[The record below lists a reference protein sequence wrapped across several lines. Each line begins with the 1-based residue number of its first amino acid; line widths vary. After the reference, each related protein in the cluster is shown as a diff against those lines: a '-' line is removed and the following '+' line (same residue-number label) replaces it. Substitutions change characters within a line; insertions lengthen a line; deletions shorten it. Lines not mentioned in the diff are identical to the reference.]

1 MKALL
6 SICLLVFNSLW
17 LLGACKEPFSL
28 KFSEIATESIKIS
41 WIDNNSPILGY
52 QLAYGQKGI
61 GLPQTQKTDIG
72 IQKFRTLT
80 DLSSGTAYIFW
91 IRAVCAPGDS
101 SKWEGPF
108 SFITALTNPSTCGLN
123 LELRDNNCDNGL
135 SDVFNIQ
142 VALPPAIN
150 PYKLQSVSI
159 IASHP
164 WPADLVIWLESPQ
177 GNRIALTERHGTVD
191 DNYGLFTN
199 LCDQPTVFSDDGCLA
214 IADGNPPFTNT
225 FKPDEAISN
234 LNIPAN
240 PSGLWKLIVCDGAI
254 NDKGILKYVALNFIP
269 EPCNAIET
277 FFVSRITHT
286 SFEVRWDQ
294 PLNCKNL
301 EIHYQ
306 KTGDPAS
313 AKTVIVNCGL
323 RKHLIQGLESN
334 APYEFFLISSC
345 LASSVSAPS
354 CTRSFQTSCSIVGVS
369 EGFEDNEVCAQNCG
383 ESCLINGV
391 FSNNSNSDNTDWLL
405 NEGETP
411 TDFTGPS
418 SGVNGGG
425 KYLYLESN
433 PSLCQTNMNAYLES
447 TCLKAGPQPSACD
460 LDFYYHMYGK
470 DTGRLKV
477 EISINNGA
485 SWNEVFSV
493 SGNQGNQWNRL
504 SQSIVLPLDQLYLL
518 RFNGQTSN
526 GSEGDIAID
535 LVSLGNTK
543 LVAENVFYEDKDLD
557 GYGNADISINRC
569 SSQAL
574 FGYSLLSGDCDDN
587 NPSVNPAQVDIP
599 CNQIDE
605 NCDGVLVLTDTT
617 NPMVLNSQVVTDE
630 TCFGKGDGSISLSVS
645 GGTQPIQFSWLHG
658 DTGSTIVGLEAGF
671 YKCKITDVN
680 GCGLETSFIE
690 VKSTS
695 NFQAVVES
703 IVKPSCQGK
712 ADGIIKITHNGVFTP
727 FSFEWSRGDT
737 TQNLSNV
744 GVGIY
749 RVTISNGI
757 GCKKELGPIEVTASS
772 SLQPIATF
780 LRSPLCFEDAT
791 GIIELNV
798 VNGFPPY
805 TYKWE
810 DGFTGNRR
818 TQLIAGSYLITIS
831 DASSCSIEYTAEI
844 PGPPPLELSVSNL
857 EDVRCFGTKTGQIRI
872 HVSGG
877 TEPYT
882 YAWNDNGSQVQFR
895 PNLASGNYGV
905 TVYDDNGCNVSQ
917 NNVIVRQPPELVYS
931 IDKVIPSGCLQ
942 KPDGEIQT
950 SVAGGVA
957 PYKYY
962 WSASNQNTGDV
973 NQLIPGAYTMTAVDA
988 NNCKITTESIL
999 VSSGNIVYPIVFQKV
1014 KDNKCPSEESGQITA
1029 KSLQSKLPLD
1039 FNWSNGTQR
1048 LVYFDSDTLKNLSG
1062 GIYSV
1067 TITDSDGCISVSPS
1081 LSINS
1086 IPGFTY
1092 SADIVKNLCNTDS
1105 SATITLQTGGAS
1117 LPHKVEW
1124 QNGSLGFKLSQVKNG
1139 SYIASVTDALG
1150 CNFILPAITV
1160 GSISDIIL
1168 NIVSFPATIG
1178 NKDGSLQILP
1188 SGGQGNYSIE
1198 WSKPSLNGFKID
1210 GLGGGDYQCTVT
1222 DELGCQVKA
1231 IARVDEISNTNNDVE
1246 IEILHPNPT
1255 SHFLFLTH
1263 KAFVPEEIVV
1273 FNLEGKVF
1281 KMPITQQ
1288 SAEIY
1293 SIDVSTLSSG
1303 MYFLSLKSE
1312 INNRIYKFIKI

>member
-1 MKALL
+1 M
-6 SICLLVFNSLW
+6 SICFLLFNSLS

-41 WIDNNSPILGY
+41 WIDNNNPLLGY
-52 QLAYGQKGI
+52 QLAYGLKGI
-61 GLPQTQKTDIG
+61 GLTQTQKTDIG

-80 DLSSGTAYIFW
+80 DLNSGTAYIFW

-108 SFITALTNPSTCGLN
+108 SFITALTNPSACGLN

-135 SDVFNIQ
+135 TDVFNIQ
-142 VALPPAIN
+142 VTLPPAIN
-150 PYKLQSVSI
+150 PYKLQSVSL
-159 IASHP
+159 IATHP

-191 DNYGLFTN
+191 DNYGMFTSS
-199 LCDQPTVFSDDGCLA
+199 CDQPTVFSDDGCLA
-214 IADGNPPFTNT
+214 IAEGSPPFTNT

-234 LNIPAN
+234 LNLPAN
-240 PSGLWKLIVCDGAI
+240 PSGLWKLAVCDGAI
-254 NDKGILKYVALNFIP
+254 NDKGILKYLALNFIP

-286 SFEVRWDQ
+286 SFEVRWEP

-306 KTGDPAS
+306 KTGDPTS
-313 AKTVIVNCGL
+313 AKTVVVNCGL
-323 RKHLIQGLESN
+323 RKHVIQGLDSN

-345 LASSVSAPS
+345 LASAVSAPS
-354 CTRSFQTSCSIVGVS
+354 CTRSFQTSCAVVGVS
-369 EGFEDNEVCAQNCG
+369 EGFEDNEICTQNCG
-383 ESCLINGV
+383 ESCTVNGV
-391 FSNNSNSDNTDWLL
+391 FSNNPDADNTDWLL

-425 KYLYLESN
+425 KFLYLESN
-433 PSLCQTNMNAYLES
+433 PSLCQPNMNAYLES
-447 TCLKAGPQPSACD
+447 KCLKSGPQPSACD
-460 LDFYYHMYGK
+460 LDFYFHMYGK
-470 DTGRLKV
+470 DTGRLRV
-477 EISINNGA
+477 EISLNNGA
-485 SWNEVFSV
+485 SWAEVFSI
-493 SGNQGNQWNRL
+493 SGDQGNQWNRL
-504 SQSIVLPLDQLYLL
+504 SQAIELPQDRLYLL
-518 RFNGQTSN
+518 RFNGQTAT

-535 LVSLGNTK
+535 LISLGNTTQ
-543 LVAENVFYEDKDLD
+543 VPENVFYEDKDLD
-557 GYGNADISINRC
+557 GYGNADIFISRC

-587 NPSVNPAQVDIP
+587 NSFINPAQVDLP

-605 NCDGVLVLTDTT
+605 NCDGVLVLTDTS
-617 NPMVLNSQVVTDE
+617 NPMMLNSQVVIDE

-645 GGTQPIQFSWLHG
+645 GGALPIKYNWLHG
-658 DTGSTIVGLEAGF
+658 DTGNPITGLEAGF

-690 VKSTS
+690 VKSMS
-695 NFQAVVES
+695 NFQAIVES
-703 IVKPSCQGK
+703 VVKPSCQGK
-712 ADGIIKITHNGVFTP
+712 NDGIIKITHNGVFTP
-727 FSFEWSRGDT
+727 FSFQWSRGDT

-749 RVTISNGI
+749 GVTITNGI
-757 GCKKELGPIEVTASS
+757 GCKKELGPIEVKASS

-780 LRSPLCFEDAT
+780 LRSPLCYQDAT

-805 TYKWE
+805 TYNWE
-810 DGFTGNRR
+810 DGFSGNRR
-818 TQLIAGSYLITIS
+818 SQLTAGLYVLTIT
-831 DASSCSIEYTAEI
+831 DASSCSIEYVAEI
-844 PGPPPLELSVSNL
+844 PGPEVLELAVSNL

-895 PNLASGNYGV
+895 PNLTAGNYGV
-905 TVYDDNGCNVSQ
+905 TVYDDNGCTVSQ
-917 NNVIVRQPPELVYS
+917 DNIIVRQPPELLYS

-942 KPDGEIQT
+942 KPDGAIQT

-957 PYKYY
+957 PYKYF
-962 WSASNQNTGDV
+962 WSSSNQNTGDV

-999 VSSGNIVYPIVFQKV
+999 VTSGNIVYPIVFEKV
-1014 KDNKCPSEESGQITA
+1014 KDNKCPSEESGLITA
-1029 KSLQSKLPLD
+1029 RSIQSKLPLD

-1048 LVYFDSDTLKNLSG
+1048 LVWFDSDSLKGLPG
-1062 GIYSV
+1062 GIYRV

-1081 LSINS
+1081 VSINS

-1124 QNGSLGFKLSQVKNG
+1124 QNGSLGFKISQLRNG
-1139 SYIASVTDALG
+1139 SYNATVTDELG
-1150 CNFILPAITV
+1150 CHFVLPAIAV
-1160 GSISDIIL
+1160 GSISDISID
-1168 NIVSFPATIG
+1168 IISIPASIG
-1178 NKDGSLQILP
+1178 NKDGSLEIVP
-1188 SGGQGNYSIE
+1188 SGGQGNYTIQ
-1198 WSKPSLNGFKID
+1198 WSKPSFNGFKLQ
-1210 GLGGGDYQCTVT
+1210 GLGGGDYQCTIT
-1222 DELGCQVKA
+1222 DELGCQLELS
-1231 IARVDEISNTNNDVE
+1231 ARVDEISGIGEDE
-1246 IEILHPNPT
+1246 EILGLNPNPT
-1255 SHFLFLTH
+1255 SNVLFITH
-1263 KAFVPEEIVV
+1263 KGIEA
-1273 FNLEGKVF
+1273 EGINIIDLDGKEF
-1281 KMPITQQ
+1281 KLPLLKL
-1288 SAEIY
+1288 SSDHL
-1293 SIDVSTLSSG
+1293 SIDVTSLSSG
-1303 MYFLSLKSE
+1303 LYFLKLKAE
-1312 INNRIYKFIKI
+1312 TKGWICKFIKI